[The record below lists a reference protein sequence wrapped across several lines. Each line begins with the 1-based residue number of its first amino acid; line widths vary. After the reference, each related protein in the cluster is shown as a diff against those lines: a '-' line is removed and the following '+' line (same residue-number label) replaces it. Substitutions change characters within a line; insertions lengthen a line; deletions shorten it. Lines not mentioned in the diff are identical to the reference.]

1 MFFIS
6 IKCQFLSMKTVKPC
20 DLWSLKLVILPG
32 VHARIFQVHGWSS
45 NSLGFPG
52 RRKWDSSPSV
62 FTSVSGKK
70 PLSTLSERAST
81 SLFEGSLDVRTH
93 NSSLPNVESWH
104 LFQKMPNVFSLH
116 ICCHISDLSLVR
128 SLWEKKKKE
137 KEEEKKNKKA
147 NKSVCVLLPG

>member
-1 MFFIS
+1 MFSIS

-20 DLWSLKLVILPG
+20 DLWSLQLVILPG

-62 FTSVSGKK
+62 LTSVSGQK

-128 SLWEKKKKE
+128 SLWEKKKK
-137 KEEEKKNKKA
+137 KKKKKQESKQICLCLA
-147 NKSVCVLLPG
+147 SWMI